1 MNRLFFLLF
10 ALLLSFKSVAQVDE
24 GQSGAWYMYFWNTSI
39 GDSRFGMQGDIQHR
53 NWNVIGDLEQLLIRG
68 GFTYNQEKSNI
79 KLTLG
84 YGNITSGQFGYS
96 NATSKEHRIYQ
107 EALLPLNFDKKVF
120 VVNRLRYEQRFVEN
134 QDFRTRFRYNLFVNI
149 PLNENGLGKGS
160 VYLALYNEL
169 FLNGERKIGD
179 NREVKI
185 FDRNRTYGALGFG
198 ISEHLKLQVGYMH
211 QATSGVKKGQAQ
223 LSLHHN
229 I

>member
-1 MNRLFFLLF
+1 MNRLFLLLMV
-10 ALLLSFKSVAQVDE
+10 LLLSFKSFAQVDE
-24 GQSGAWYMYFWNTSI
+24 GQPGAWYMYFWNTSF

-84 YGNITSGQFGYS
+84 YGNITSGQFGDS

-134 QDFRTRFRYNLFVNI
+134 QDFRTRFRYNLFLNI
-149 PLNENGLGKGS
+149 PLNGDGLGKGS

-169 FLNGERKIGD
+169 FLNGERNIGD

-211 QATSGVKKGQAQ
+211 QVTSGVKKGQFQ
-223 LSLHHN
+223 LNLHHN